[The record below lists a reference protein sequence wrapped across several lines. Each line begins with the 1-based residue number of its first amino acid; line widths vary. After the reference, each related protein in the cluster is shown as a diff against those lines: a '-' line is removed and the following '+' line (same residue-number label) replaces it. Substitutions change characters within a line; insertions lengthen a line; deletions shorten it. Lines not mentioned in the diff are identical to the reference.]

1 MPNKLRYLSAL
12 LAGAAF
18 AAPLA
23 FDAAAAQTAPPPPN
37 AQASGTIE
45 EVVVTARRR
54 EERLQTTPVAVTALT
69 SQTLEKNN
77 VVSLSD
83 VSRLAP
89 SLTIYPT
96 SGDVGGAGMFM
107 RGIGYADTAPGQD
120 NPIGV
125 YIDGVSVSRLAVG
138 TMDLVEPSS
147 VEVLRGPQ
155 GTLFGRNTTGG
166 AILITTHTPSND
178 FGGEALGGVG
188 NFGSNRAQFRI
199 DTGLIANTGIKA
211 TFAYQHR
218 HNDGT
223 FNALRTSAED
233 DPGAQTSDAYWFK
246 AVGDWGPLS
255 AIVSADYSK
264 LSGVPTPLQIV
275 AANANAQAFLAQ
287 SVANGGGT
295 YPIVDRPLWTLDNAY
310 AGQQSLWSQGYSA
323 NLNYRINDYLAV
335 KSITALRAYRR
346 NDPSAYG
353 PADIE
358 LAIPGTPGITTAQGF
373 YNIPLRGQGAH
384 QLSQEL
390 QASGAAGDFDY
401 VGGFYYFKEKAYD
414 SEQTKFL
421 LPDFAFPILLVS
433 PRTAFFASQS
443 KAVYAQGDWKPSFL
457 DRKFELSG
465 GVRWTNDTRD
475 FNETQGVVRTA
486 HLSTDNVSYLVSA
499 SYRWTGHA
507 MTYVRYST
515 GYRAGGFNV
524 RAGATAN
531 PAFAPE
537 HLKSLEGGFKLDMLD
552 NRVRLNGAAY
562 YNTYQDLQLGAF
574 VAGSGGSVTTNANA
588 VYQGYEVELQAI
600 PVQGLNLSASVGYI
614 DPRYKNYPT
623 GLNNGIYAAAGALN
637 GGAVSPGCTPLL
649 AVGAAPGSP
658 PIGQDCAHDAKFQYF
673 PKLTADF
680 SIGYTAP
687 ATSYGVWSGILSYSY
702 KTHIEFEA
710 FDSPSSALLRQP
722 AYGLLSGRIAL
733 SDIPLNGGHTRAQI
747 AVFGDNLTDQ
757 IYDIQ
762 GIDFGTAPGPNPNG
776 PSRFATA
783 NYGNRRTFGVEAKID
798 F

>member
-23 FDAAAAQTAPPPPN
+23 FDAAAAQTAPAAAATN
-37 AQASGTIE
+37 AQAGAIE
-45 EVVVTARRR
+45 EVVVTARKR
-54 EERLQTTPVAVTALT
+54 EERLQTTPVAITAIT
-69 SQTLEKNN
+69 TQALEKNN

-89 SLTIYPT
+89 SLTILGT
-96 SGDVGGAGMFM
+96 SGDVGGAFMFM

-125 YIDGVSVSRLAVG
+125 YIDGVSYSRLAVG
-138 TMDLVEPSS
+138 LMDLVEPSS

-166 AILITTHTPSND
+166 AILINTHTPSNT
-178 FGGEALGGVG
+178 FGGEVLGGVG
-188 NFGSNRAQFRI
+188 NFGANRAQFRI
-199 DTGLIANTGIKA
+199 DTGLIADTGIKA

-218 HNDGT
+218 QNDGT
-223 FNALRTSAED
+223 FNALRTSAAD

-264 LSGVPTPLQIV
+264 LSGVPTPLQMV
-275 AANANAQAFLAQ
+275 DANANARGYLAQ
-287 SVANGGGT
+287 SVANGGGS
-295 YPIVDRPLWTLDNAY
+295 YPIVDSPLWTLDNAFV
-310 AGQQSLWSQGYSA
+310 GRQSLWSQGYSA
-323 NLNYRINDYLAV
+323 NLNYRVNDYLAV
-335 KSITALRAYRR
+335 KSITSLRAYRR

-353 PADIE
+353 PAD
-358 LAIPGTPGITTAQGF
+358 LALNVPGSPGITTAQGF
-373 YNIPLRGQGAH
+373 YDIPLRGQGAH
-384 QLSQEL
+384 QLSEEL

-401 VGGFYYFKEKAYD
+401 VGGFYYFKEKAFD
-414 SEQTKFL
+414 SEDAKFL
-421 LPDFAFPILLVS
+421 YPAFAFPLIIDS

-443 KAVYAQGDWKPSFL
+443 KAVFAQGDWKPSFL
-457 DRKFELSG
+457 DKKFELSG

-475 FNETQGVVRTA
+475 FDETKGIPRTA
-486 HLSTDNVSYLVSA
+486 HLDTDNVSYLVSG
-499 SYRWTGHA
+499 SYRWTDHA
-507 MTYVRYST
+507 MTYIRYST

-531 PAFAPE
+531 PVFAPE
-537 HLKSLEGGFKLDMLD
+537 HIKSLEGGFKLDAFE
-552 NRVRLNGAAY
+552 NRVRLNASAY
-562 YNTYQDLQLGAF
+562 YNTYDDLQVGAF
-574 VAGSGGSVTTNANA
+574 VASAGGTVTTNANA
-588 VYQGYEVELQAI
+588 IYQGYEVELQAV
-600 PVQGLNLSASVGYI
+600 PVDGLNLSASVGYV

-623 GLNNGIYAAAGALN
+623 GLNSGADAALN
-637 GGAVSPGCTPLL
+637 GGSVSPGCTPLV
-649 AVGAAPGSP
+649 AAGAAPGSP
-658 PIGQDCAHDAKFQYF
+658 PIGQDCARDAMFQYF

-687 ATSYGVWSGILSYSY
+687 ATPYGVWSGYLSYSY
-702 KTHIEFEA
+702 KTHINFEA
-710 FDSPSSALLRQP
+710 FDSPDSSLIRQP

-733 SDIPLNGGHTRAQI
+733 SEIPLDGGRAHGQI
-747 AVFGDNLTDQ
+747 SVFGDNLTDQ
-757 IYDIQ
+757 VYDIQ
-762 GIDFGTAPGPNPNG
+762 GIDFGTSAGPNPNSAG
-776 PSRFATA
+776 LFATA